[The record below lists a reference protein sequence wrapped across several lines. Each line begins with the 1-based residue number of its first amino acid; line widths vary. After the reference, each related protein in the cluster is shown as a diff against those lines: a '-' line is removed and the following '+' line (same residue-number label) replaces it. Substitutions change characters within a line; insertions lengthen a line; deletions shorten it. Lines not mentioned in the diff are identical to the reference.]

1 MPVGGVVGKRQ
12 LFRPDGPLVSEIGF
26 GAWYVRATRRSRADR
41 QADCQALTTLTLVTG
56 HCLCGACC
64 RPIGG
69 AFGEVERR
77 TGLDTVQ
84 AAVRVGASF
93 IDTADCASRSPG
105 FLPACRASLHNTCT
119 TTCRLPAL
127 TAASPA

>member
-26 GAWYVRATRRSRADR
+26 GAWYGRIARAQRRELRA
-41 QADCQALTTLTLVTG
+41 AALSCRYLQVCITW
-56 HCLCGACC
+56 CLRSDWNCNLPR

-77 TGLDTVQ
+77 TGIETVQ
-84 AAVRVGASF
+84 AAVRLGASF
-93 IDTADCASRSPG
+93 IDTADCA
-105 FLPACRASLHNTCT
+105 
-119 TTCRLPAL
+119 
-127 TAASPA
+127 